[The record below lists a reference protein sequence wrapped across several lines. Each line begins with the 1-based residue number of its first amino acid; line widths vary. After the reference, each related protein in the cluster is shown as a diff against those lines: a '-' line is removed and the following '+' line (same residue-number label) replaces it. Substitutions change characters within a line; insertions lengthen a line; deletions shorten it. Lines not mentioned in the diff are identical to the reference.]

1 MKIDT
6 REFIQLRL
14 MRKKYGSTK
23 FFDLKKKQEKRYMQ
37 LVGLLCDQVYWEKA
51 NDFLKIVDSFCN
63 NEMTIE
69 DFQTEFCALR
79 ILAIRNYDRLVEL
92 LEQDVLSNELTLTK
106 LEINPKSRGFGTA
119 IDEPILHLIDMY
131 DPHVTLEENLTNKV
145 TVCLCSARI
154 QQIMND
160 TIRPKLEKY
169 RDK

>member
-23 FFDLKKKQEKRYMQ
+23 FFDLKKKQGKRYMQ

-119 IDEPILHLIDMY
+119 IDEPILHLID
-131 DPHVTLEENLTNKV
+131 
-145 TVCLCSARI
+145 I
-154 QQIMND
+154 
-160 TIRPKLEKY
+160 
-169 RDK
+169 